1 MCGIAG
7 KIYFNQNQIVS
18 AEEIKMMTNCLA
30 HRGPDD
36 SGIFID
42 GQIGLGHKRLSI
54 IDLSTAGHE
63 PMSDDTGKIQLTFNG
78 EIYNFQE
85 LRRDLEKEGIKF
97 KSKTDAE
104 VIIYLYKKYGTD
116 CLKYLRGMFAFAIWD
131 SEKQI
136 LFLARDPLGKKPL
149 KYYYDKNC
157 FIFASE
163 LKAILTNK
171 EVEKEPDWSAIDEYL
186 TYKYVPAPKTGF
198 KNIFKLPPA
207 SFMIVKPNG
216 ELTTKKY
223 WHLDFSN
230 KLDISELEWQQ
241 KITDKLIESI
251 KLRLISDVPLGVH
264 LSSGIDSGLIAAIIA
279 KDIGIR
285 PKTFTI
291 GFKEAE
297 YDERPLAKLVAK
309 KYHTQHQE
317 LVIEPHTVEILP
329 QLAYQYEE
337 PYADASAL
345 PTFYLSQLTKGY
357 ASVAING
364 DGGDENFA
372 GYERYRAFKMHGWL
386 SAIPAKKIL
395 ASLLADRY
403 QQTKN
408 KSCQKISRLLEAYAV
423 DQRDFY
429 LNIIQYF
436 SPAEKKLLYQSSS
449 NNTTNSRWRSYSV
462 ELFNEAKGFDWLDQL
477 LYVGINS
484 HLPDDLLAKTD
495 VASMAHG
502 LELRSP
508 FLDKEF
514 MELAAQMPS
523 ALKMKGDNKKYILK
537 QIAAKYL
544 PAEITGQTKK
554 YFDVPLD
561 YWFRGD
567 LKKYIEDN
575 ITDQKF
581 LDYGFNKD
589 FILSI
594 INDHLSHRNNRENQL
609 WSLLMLRLW
618 FKQWFE

>member
-7 KIYFNQNQIVS
+7 KLYFDQNQKVS
-18 AEEIKMMTNCLA
+18 EEEIKKMTSCLA

-42 GQIGLGHKRLSI
+42 GQVGLGHKRLSI
-54 IDLSTAGHE
+54 IDLSAAGHE
-63 PMSDDTGKIQLTFNG
+63 PMSDDTGKIHLTFNG
-78 EIYNFQE
+78 EIYNFQQ
-85 LRRDLEKEGIKF
+85 LRQDLEKDGVKF

-104 VIIYLYKKYGTD
+104 VVIYLYKKYGTD
-116 CLKYLRGMFAFAIWD
+116 CLQYLRGMFAFAIWD
-131 SEKQI
+131 STQQI

-149 KYYYDKNC
+149 KYYRDDSC
-157 FIFASE
+157 FIFTSE
-163 LKAILTNK
+163 LKAILANQ
-171 EVEKEPDWSAIDEYL
+171 EVKKEPDWSAIDEYL
-186 TYKYVPAPKTGF
+186 TYKYVPCPKTGF
-198 KNIFKLPPA
+198 NNIFKLPPA
-207 SFMIVKPNG
+207 SFMIVKANG
-216 ELTTKKY
+216 EMAIKRY
-223 WHLDFSN
+223 WHLDYSQ
-230 KLDISELEWQQ
+230 KLNLSEAAWQ
-241 KITDKLIESI
+241 KTITAKLIESI
-251 KLRLISDVPLGVH
+251 KLRLVSDVPLGVH
-264 LSSGIDSGLIAAIIA
+264 LSSGVDSGLITAMIA

-317 LVIEPHTVEILP
+317 LVIELHTVEILP

-372 GYERYRAFKMHGWL
+372 GYERYRAFKMQKL
-386 SAIPAKKIL
+386 LKAIPAKKLL
-395 ASLLADRY
+395 ASLSSSYY
-403 QQTKN
+403 QKTRN
-408 KSCQKISRLLEAYAV
+408 KSYQKITRLLKSYAA
-423 DQRDFY
+423 DPRDFY

-436 SPAEKKLLYQSSS
+436 SPAAKKLLYTKNL
-449 NNTTNSRWRSYSV
+449 NNNIDSRWRSYSLD
-462 ELFNEAKGFDWLDQL
+462 LFDEVKKVDWLDQL

-484 HLPDDLLAKTD
+484 HLPDDLLVKTD
-495 VASMAHG
+495 IASMAHG

-514 MELAAQMPS
+514 MELTAQMPS
-523 ALKMKGDNKKYILK
+523 NLKIKGNNKKYLLK
-537 QIAAKYL
+537 KIAAEYL
-544 PAEITGQTKK
+544 PAEIVCQTKK
-554 YFDVPLD
+554 YFDIPLD

-567 LKKYIEDN
+567 LKQYIENN
-575 ITDQKF
+575 ITDPKF
-581 LDYGFNKD
+581 LSYGFNKD
-589 FILSI
+589 FILSL
-594 INDHLSHRNNRENQL
+594 INEHASHKNSCENQL

>member
-1 MCGIAG
+1 
-7 KIYFNQNQIVS
+7 
-18 AEEIKMMTNCLA
+18 
-30 HRGPDD
+30 
-36 SGIFID
+36 
-42 GQIGLGHKRLSI
+42 
-54 IDLSTAGHE
+54 
-63 PMSDDTGKIQLTFNG
+63 
-78 EIYNFQE
+78 
-85 LRRDLEKEGIKF
+85 
-97 KSKTDAE
+97 
-104 VIIYLYKKYGTD
+104 
-116 CLKYLRGMFAFAIWD
+116 MFAFAIWD
-131 SEKQI
+131 DEQKL

-149 KYYYDKNC
+149 KYYRDNNC

-171 EVEKEPDWSAIDEYL
+171 EVKKEPDWSAIDEYL

-207 SFMIVKPNG
+207 SFMVIKSNG
-216 ELTTKKY
+216 ETTIKKY
-223 WHLDFSN
+223 WQLDFSK
-230 KLDISELEWQQ
+230 KLNLSEEEWQK
-241 KITDKLIESI
+241 KIKDKLVESI
-251 KLRLISDVPLGVH
+251 KLRLTSDVPLGVH
-264 LSSGIDSGLIAAIIA
+264 LSSGVDSGLIAALIA

-309 KYHTQHQE
+309 KYHTNHQE

-337 PYADASAL
+337 PYADSSAL

-372 GYERYRAFKMHGWL
+372 GYERYRAFRMRRLLKI
-386 SAIPAKKIL
+386 IPAKKIL
-395 ASLLADRY
+395 SSISSLEY
-403 QQTKN
+403 QRTKN
-408 KSCQKISRLLEAYAV
+408 KSYQKIARLLEAYS
-423 DQRDFY
+423 RNPHDFY

-436 SPAEKKLLYQSSS
+436 SPTDKQLLYEKKLR
-449 NNTTNSRWRSYSV
+449 NNEASRWRSHSLD
-462 ELFNEAKGFDWLDQL
+462 LFNEANNLDWLDRL
-477 LYVGINS
+477 LYVGIKS
-484 HLPDDLLAKTD
+484 HLPDDLLVKTD
-495 VASMAHG
+495 IASMAHG

-514 MELAAQMPS
+514 MELTAQMPS
-523 ALKMKGDNKKYILK
+523 GLKMRGDNKKYLLK
-537 QIAAKYL
+537 KIAAQYL
-544 PAEITGQTKK
+544 PAKAVSQTKK

-561 YWFRGD
+561 CWFRGD

-575 ITDQKF
+575 IASPKF
-581 LDYGFNKD
+581 LDYGFNKN
-589 FILSI
+589 FILLLI
-594 INDHLSHRNNRENQL
+594 REHASHRKNHDNKL

>member
-18 AEEIKMMTNCLA
+18 AEEIKMMTNYLA

-42 GQIGLGHKRLSI
+42 GQVGLGHKRLSI
-54 IDLSTAGHE
+54 IDLSAAGHE
-63 PMSDDTGKIQLTFNG
+63 PMSDDTGKIHLTFNG
-78 EIYNFQE
+78 EIYNFQQ
-85 LRRDLEKEGIKF
+85 LRQDLEKDGVKF

-104 VIIYLYKKYGTD
+104 VVIYLYKKYGTD
-116 CLKYLRGMFAFAIWD
+116 CLQYLRGMFAFAIWD
-131 SEKQI
+131 STQQI

-149 KYYYDKNC
+149 KYYRDNSC

-171 EVEKEPDWSAIDEYL
+171 EVKKEPDWSAIDEYL
-186 TYKYVPAPKTGF
+186 TYKYVPCPKTGF

-207 SFMIVKPNG
+207 SFMIVNANG
-216 ELTTKKY
+216 EMMIKKY
-223 WHLDFSN
+223 WQLDFSQ
-230 KLDISELEWQQ
+230 KLNLSEAVWRE

-264 LSSGIDSGLIAAIIA
+264 LSSGVDSGLIAAMIA

-372 GYERYRAFKMHGWL
+372 GYERYRAFKMHGLL
-386 SAIPAKKIL
+386 SAVPAKKML
-395 ASLLADRY
+395 ALLSSNYY
-403 QQTKN
+403 QKTKN
-408 KSCQKISRLLEAYAV
+408 KSYQKIARLLKSYAA
-423 DQRDFY
+423 DPRDFY
-429 LNIIQYF
+429 LNIIEYF
-436 SPAEKKLLYQSSS
+436 SPAAKKLLYTKNL
-449 NNTTNSRWRSYSV
+449 NNDIDSRWRSYSLD
-462 ELFNEAKGFDWLDQL
+462 LFDEVKNLDWLDQL

-484 HLPDDLLAKTD
+484 HLPDDLLVKTD
-495 VASMAHG
+495 IASMAHG

-514 MELAAQMPS
+514 MELTAQMPS
-523 ALKMKGDNKKYILK
+523 SLKIKGNNKKYLLK
-537 QIAAKYL
+537 KIAAEYL
-544 PAEITGQTKK
+544 PAEIVCQAKK
-554 YFDVPLD
+554 YFDIPLD

-567 LKKYIEDN
+567 LKQYIENN
-575 ITDQKF
+575 ITDPKF
-581 LDYGFNKD
+581 LSYGFNKD
-589 FILSI
+589 FILSL
-594 INDHLSHRNNRENQL
+594 INEHASHKNSCENQL

-618 FKQWFE
+618 LKQWFE